1 MNYLALVIIFVLA
14 YLIGNINFARIFSLA
29 FAKKDITTV
38 GSKNPGTMNM
48 LRTRGLGEAFLTLFM
63 EAIKSGLP
71 AIICYYVMEHF
82 YVGYGN
88 IAFFITGFAAILGH
102 CFPVFY
108 KFKGGK
114 GVACTFGMFT
124 FHPTFWWISLI
135 VFVVCFVL
143 FLFVIKYGSVISF
156 VYVTT
161 MSVVSTVIFALD
173 KIYLLV
179 PVLVVIWL
187 NLVLVF
193 AMHHANIKRLFTG
206 TESKVDIIAKLKKKK
221 EVKQEENDKENIEE
235 KENNI
240 LEDKNNESESV
251 ETKNNVDENV
261 DEENKSENKE
271 ENKK

>member
-88 IAFFITGFAAILGH
+88 IAFFIAGFAAILGH

-221 EVKQEENDKENIEE
+221 EEKQEMDIAKDEDKNENVDNEKENSKTENENLENDKM
-235 KENNI
+235 
-240 LEDKNNESESV
+240 
-251 ETKNNVDENV
+251 
-261 DEENKSENKE
+261 
-271 ENKK
+271 